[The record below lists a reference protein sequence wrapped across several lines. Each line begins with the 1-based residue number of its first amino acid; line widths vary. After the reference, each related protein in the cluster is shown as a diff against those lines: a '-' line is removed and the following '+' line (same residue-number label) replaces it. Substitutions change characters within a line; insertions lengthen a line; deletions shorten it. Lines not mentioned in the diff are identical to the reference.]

1 MLMVDIFIVMLSVVL
16 PIVIML
22 DVAAPL
28 RKSIVDLLMVT
39 AMMLNRVAAVLP

>member
-1 MLMVDIFIVMLSVVL
+1 MLIIEIFIVMLCVIMPSVV
-16 PIVIML
+16 ML